1 VRSELKG
8 TFLPGRRAGGGS
20 LVDVLL
26 DAEARNPDGDHLRWP
41 GGGSMS
47 VAAFADRVRRW
58 AALLRANGAGRGD
71 RVALVCTNT
80 ADFLALQF
88 GTYMVGA
95 VEVPINCEL
104 RGDMLRSVL
113 ADADPAL
120 VVIDEEVAEH
130 VAEHVPSGV
139 AALVLDE
146 HLRSEAARTDP
157 LADVVCPSPGDLAFI
172 LYTSGTTGPSKGVML
187 PHGYLPNTAATWIA
201 ALGVTSEDASYFSA
215 PCFHVD
221 GHVMNT
227 MCLLSGATFGFTK
240 RFSVTRFWDEAA
252 AMGATLFLAVGS
264 MASALRNRRP
274 DHPPR
279 HSFRIGVVAP
289 IQPEVYDYFEG
300 ELGIPLLQLYGQT
313 EADGV
318 TFCTPERSRRGSAGW
333 ACCGFDVRIV
343 GDDDQPVPV
352 GERGRLIYR
361 PHEPHMMTLGYWNRP
376 EATVLATRNLWWH
389 TGDLARVD
397 EDGFVYFEGRD
408 SDSLR
413 RRGENISAWELESA
427 IAGAD
432 GVKTAIAVAVEDEL
446 GGEDEIKVFLVLDE
460 RTQWDSA
467 RFFAYCEQSLPRFAR
482 PRFVE
487 LITEEALVRSAGTG
501 AVQKHLLPK
510 ENTEHT
516 IDYLEVRTCPLR
528 S

>member
-1 VRSELKG
+1 
-8 TFLPGRRAGGGS
+8 
-20 LVDVLL
+20 
-26 DAEARNPDGDHLRWP
+26 
-41 GGGSMS
+41 MS
-47 VAAFADRVRRW
+47 VAAFADRARRW
-58 AALLRANGAGRGD
+58 AALLAANGAGRND
-71 RVALVCTNT
+71 RVALVCTNSP
-80 ADFLALQF
+80 DFLALQF
-88 GTYMVGA
+88 GTYMLGA

-104 RGDMLRSVL
+104 RGDMLHSVL
-113 ADADPAL
+113 ADADPKL
-120 VVIDEEVAEH
+120 VVIDEEVLDA
-130 VAEHVPSGV
+130 VGDHVPP
-139 AALVLDE
+139 AAQALVLDDR
-146 HLRSEAARTDP
+146 LRQEARRTDP
-157 LADVVCPSPGDLAFI
+157 VSDVVRPEPGELAFI

-201 ALGVTSEDASYFSA
+201 TLGVTNADVSYFPA

-227 MCLLSGATFGFTK
+227 LCLMSGATFGFTK

-252 AMGATLFLAVGS
+252 EMGGTLFLAVGS

-274 DHPPR
+274 EQPPR
-279 HSFRIGVVAP
+279 HSFRIGIVAP
-289 IQPEVYDYFEG
+289 ILPEVYDYFED

-318 TFCTPERSRRGSAGW
+318 TFTTPDRTRRGSAGW

-343 GDDDQPVPV
+343 GDDDRPVPV

-361 PHEPHMMTLGYWNRP
+361 PQEPHMMTVGYWNRP
-376 EATVLATRNLWWH
+376 EATAQAVRDLWWH

-397 EDGFVYFEGRD
+397 EDGFLYFEGRD

-427 IAGAD
+427 IAAGEGIKAA
-432 GVKTAIAVAVEDEL
+432 VAVAVEDEL
-446 GGEDEIKVFLVLDE
+446 GGEDEIKVFLVLEDPA
-460 RTQWDSA
+460 TWDAA
-467 RFFAYCEQSLPRFAR
+467 RFFADCEKSLPRFAL

-487 LITEEALVRSAGTG
+487 LVTEETLVRGAGTG

-510 ENTEHT
+510 QNTEQT
-516 IDYLEVRTCPLR
+516 IDYMEVRR
-528 S
+528 